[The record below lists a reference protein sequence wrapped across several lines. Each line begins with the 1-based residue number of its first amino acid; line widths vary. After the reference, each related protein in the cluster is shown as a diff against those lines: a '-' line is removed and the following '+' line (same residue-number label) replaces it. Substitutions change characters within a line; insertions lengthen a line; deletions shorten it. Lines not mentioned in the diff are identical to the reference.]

1 MKIQTWTLGICV
13 LITFA
18 LHRQVA
24 NGQEAATLQ
33 LSPPSLNPIDP
44 AALNAAPAFGDS
56 GPVSKPPYVPATE
69 PAETVGTRWIPKL
82 RVVLVTSMNEQT
94 EVLVHTFGRN
104 GNLSAFPSD
113 GPRPVV
119 QKTTRTIDMPSQSSV
134 ILTCDDVNVQVVS
147 SENDKLTYSF
157 SCKGKAVLSIDGYT
171 VSGDSIS
178 ASEGTLTVTNAVI
191 KSDQATMT
199 SEKMML
205 QLPILAVQV
214 GAANAHVFLKPTPDP
229 ISANGQLKTP
239 DIFGADQP
247 FDRVPASSAKS
258 NDLSF

>member
-1 MKIQTWTLGICV
+1 MKIKTWAFSICF

-18 LHRQVA
+18 AHRQVA
-24 NGQEAATLQ
+24 TGQEAATLQ
-33 LSPPSLNPIDP
+33 LSPPSLNAVDP

-56 GPVSKPPYVPATE
+56 GPVAKSPIVLATE
-69 PAETVGTRWIPKL
+69 SSDTAGTQWIPKL
-82 RVVLVTSMNEQT
+82 RVVLVTSMSEQT
-94 EVLVHTFGRN
+94 EVLVHTFGTN
-104 GNLSAFPSD
+104 GNLTAFPSD

-134 ILTCDDVNVQVVS
+134 ILTCDDVNVEAVS
-147 SENDKLTYSF
+147 SEHDKLTYSF

-178 ASEGTLTVTNAVI
+178 ASEGTLTIINAVI

-199 SEKMML
+199 SEKMIL

-214 GAANAHVFLKPTPDP
+214 GAANASDFLKPTPDP
-229 ISANGQLKTP
+229 IGAKGRSKTGDTFETEKP
-239 DIFGADQP
+239 Y
-247 FDRVPASSAKS
+247 DRDLTFP
-258 NDLSF
+258 NEDLSF